1 MKKIEYNGEI
11 YYFYNNKFVDS
22 TFIEVDSQIK
32 KELAK
37 IMFSEQDYKSYN
49 EKELL
54 NFIKE
59 TKQAEAFLICK
70 EACLYGLENNDFSF
84 TFKKVI
90 LPILTSTL
98 RNLKQASIAIEK
110 CSKYTLDEKYVSV
123 PLCTSLASAY
133 CDVGDYESAFKY
145 ANIAYAIQGG
155 GLGYKSELSLVY
167 MRIKKESNIKVDFVD

>member
-11 YYFYNNKFVDS
+11 YYYYNNKFVDS
-22 TFIEVDSQIK
+22 TFIEVDSQLK

-37 IMFSEQDYKSYN
+37 ILFSEQDFKTYK

-54 NFIKE
+54 TFIKE
-59 TKQAEAFLICK
+59 TKQAEAFSVCK
-70 EACLYGLENNDFSF
+70 DACLFGLDGDFSF
-84 TFKKVI
+84 NFKKVI

-98 RNLKQASIAIEK
+98 RNLKQSSLAIEK

-133 CDVGDYESAFKY
+133 CDVGNYEKAFQY
-145 ANIAYAIQGG
+145 ANLGYAIQGG
-155 GLGYKSELSLVY
+155 GLGYNSELSLVY
-167 MRIKKESNIKVDFVD
+167 MRIKKESNIKVDFID